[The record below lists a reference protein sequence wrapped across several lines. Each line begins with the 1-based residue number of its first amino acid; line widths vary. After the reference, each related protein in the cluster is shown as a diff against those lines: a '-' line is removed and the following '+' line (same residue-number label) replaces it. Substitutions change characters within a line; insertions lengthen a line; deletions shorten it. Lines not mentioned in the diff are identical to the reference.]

1 MLESFLLAGLEG
13 LLQPANVEA
22 ELGSLSGVG
31 LATLA
36 FLETLNIG
44 LEVLDLKILCGSGA
58 LKGSLWQYKKKEE
71 GENKRW

>member
-1 MLESFLLAGLEG
+1 MLESFLLAGLER

-22 ELGSLSGVG
+22 ELGGLNGVG

-44 LEVLDLKILCGSGA
+44 LEVLDLKILCGSSA
-58 LKGSLWQYKKKEE
+58 LKGSLWQEKESK
-71 GENKRW
+71 GG